1 MVYSLFYMKGDF
13 NMFLAE
19 IMSFRDIA
27 VTLIGEL
34 SPSMYFMYDII
45 ACILFFLFFLVILSI
60 IVFTKRI
67 FK

>member
-1 MVYSLFYMKGDF
+1 MKGEF
-13 NMFLAE
+13 NMYFAE

-45 ACILFFLFFLVILSI
+45 ACILCFLFFLVLLSI
-60 IVFTKRI
+60 IMFTKRI
-67 FK
+67 FR

>member
-1 MVYSLFYMKGDF
+1 MKGEF

-34 SPSMYFMYDII
+34 SPAMYFMYDII
-45 ACILFFLFFLVILSI
+45 ACILCFLFFLVLLSI

-67 FK
+67 IK

>member
-1 MVYSLFYMKGDF
+1 
-13 NMFLAE
+13 MFLAE

-34 SPSMYFMYDII
+34 SPAMYFMYDII
-45 ACILFFLFFLVILSI
+45 ACILCFLFFLVMLSI

-67 FK
+67 IK